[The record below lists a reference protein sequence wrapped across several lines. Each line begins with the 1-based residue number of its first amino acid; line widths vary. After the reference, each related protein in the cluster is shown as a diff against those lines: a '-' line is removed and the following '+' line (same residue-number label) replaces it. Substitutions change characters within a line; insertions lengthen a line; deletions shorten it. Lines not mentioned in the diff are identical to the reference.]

1 MIKKLSILRIF
12 YVKLLIPAVIASL
25 LISFS
30 PGFSAG
36 SFGLCF
42 LLFLP
47 CLHFLIYELR
57 FRDEY
62 YFYANFG
69 FSRLFLWIFTCS
81 LSILVNSITKFL

>member
-12 YVKLLIPAVIASL
+12 YVKLLIPAVITSL

-57 FRDEY
+57 FRNEY